1 MEDRIAKLEEFAV
14 ETRDRLARIEA
25 RLEQMVT
32 KADLHELSAKMQE
45 LNAATIRWIIGIG
58 AGISIGAVTVMT
70 FVLNNAVPR
79 PTAQVVPPVV
89 IQLPPPAAPAAVPV
103 K

>member
-14 ETRDRLARIEA
+14 ETRERLARIEA
-25 RLEQMVT
+25 RLEQTAT
-32 KADLHELSAKMQE
+32 KADLHELSATMIK
-45 LNAATIRWIIGIG
+45 WIVGTVSGMSI
-58 AGISIGAVTVMT
+58 AGITIMT
-70 FVLNNAVPR
+70 FVLNNAVPK